1 MYTIICVFDHFFS
14 IDFQKWNSFVKAYEP
29 FQRFKCM
36 FGFFFKNLILLL
48 FSYYTR
54 LPVLPYCKQAG
65 AAKTVANL
73 LVNVEILL

>member
-1 MYTIICVFDHFFS
+1 MYV
-14 IDFQKWNSFVKAYEP
+14 
-29 FQRFKCM
+29 
-36 FGFFFKNLILLL
+36 GFFFKNLILLL

-73 LVNVEILL
+73 LVNVEILLRAYTFHLIFRMILKDFITDFYSGIG